1 MVSST
6 IQQGVARRG
15 RERSSQARVSWVAL
29 CLLWAA
35 RRRERRVLGG
45 LDERLLRDI
54 GASRSDAAREAALP
68 FWRR

>member
-1 MVSST
+1 MVSFT
-6 IQQGVARRG
+6 VRRGVARHG

-35 RRRERRVLGG
+35 RRRERHVLGG
-45 LDERLLRDI
+45 LEERLLRDI
-54 GASRSDAAREAALP
+54 GASRATAAREAALP